1 MIRSFYQSDLEGVLN
16 IWLTASIKAHS
27 FMPAEYWQSK
37 VNDMREI
44 YLPASES
51 YVYEERGDI
60 LGFLSIYQNN
70 LAAIF
75 VSPLK
80 QGNGIGS
87 KLIEHVKSKYQVLNL
102 CVYKGNID
110 SIEFYKKHGF
120 TIVYEQ
126 IDEHTGHP
134 EIAMKLGL

>member
-1 MIRSFYQSDLEGVLN
+1 MIRRFHQSDIETILN
-16 IWLTASIKAHS
+16 IWLTASIKAHN

-51 YVYEERGDI
+51 YVYEENGDVV
-60 LGFLSIYQNN
+60 GFISIYQDN
-70 LAAIF
+70 LAALF

-87 KLIEHVKSKYQVLNL
+87 KLIEYIKSKYQVLNL
-102 CVYKGNID
+102 SVYKENRA
-110 SIEFYKKHGF
+110 SIAFYKKHGF
-120 TIVYEQ
+120 THVCEQ

-134 EIAMKLGL
+134 EIAMKLGS